1 MLHIVPDATIR
12 CAQDDQQPLIHTEF
26 KKTIIDIEGSDA
38 SYMWKYGE
46 SFNM

>member
-26 KKTIIDIEGSDA
+26 ENTIIEGSDA